1 MALSFFTKQKQDES
15 LVLLVDIGSASVGG
29 ALVKIEK
36 GSAPHILVT
45 VRENISFQDALSPA
59 RFLVAMNRS
68 LDKVLKTMQ
77 IKTNPVGLSQATK
90 PTGLPA
96 HIFCTLSSPWFIL
109 KSRHLRIAHQEEFE
123 VTERILDE
131 FINEDIALLKE
142 ELKETLPPKDVK
154 IIEKK
159 IVQIKLNGYEVRNPY
174 GQKTSRIE
182 LSMIVGVSSGKVVES
197 IERKLSNFFH
207 VKSVHFGAFPIAAFS
222 AIRDIF
228 PNEKNFLFIDIT
240 GEATDVS
247 LVSNDILAGTVA
259 FSRGKN
265 FFIREISTQLHTV
278 HEEAATLFA
287 MFLRDEL
294 DAVQH
299 SKIAAIVAH
308 TEDEW
313 LMRFKKA
320 IGILKGNGMLPFK
333 VFFTADADIA
343 PMLSRLI
350 GTTKL
355 ELLKAAS
362 LDVQYLDQH
371 IVAKFVSFEAEVT
384 RDPFIVVEALLTEK
398 LFKQHT

>member
-1 MALSFFTKQKQDES
+1 
-15 LVLLVDIGSASVGG
+15 
-29 ALVKIEK
+29 
-36 GSAPHILVT
+36 
-45 VRENISFQDALSPA
+45 
-59 RFLVAMNRS
+59 
-68 LDKVLKTMQ
+68 MQ

-259 FSRGKN
+259 FSRGEN

>member
-29 ALVKIEK
+29 ALV
-36 GSAPHILVT
+36 
-45 VRENISFQDALSPA
+45 
-59 RFLVAMNRS
+59 
-68 LDKVLKTMQ
+68 
-77 IKTNPVGLSQATK
+77 
-90 PTGLPA
+90 
-96 HIFCTLSSPWFIL
+96 
-109 KSRHLRIAHQEEFE
+109 
-123 VTERILDE
+123 
-131 FINEDIALLKE
+131 
-142 ELKETLPPKDVK
+142 

-265 FFIREISTQLHTV
+265 FFIREISTQLH
-278 HEEAATLFA
+278 
-287 MFLRDEL
+287 
-294 DAVQH
+294 
-299 SKIAAIVAH
+299 K
-308 TEDEW
+308 
-313 LMRFKKA
+313 
-320 IGILKGNGMLPFK
+320 
-333 VFFTADADIA
+333 
-343 PMLSRLI
+343 
-350 GTTKL
+350 
-355 ELLKAAS
+355 
-362 LDVQYLDQH
+362 
-371 IVAKFVSFEAEVT
+371 
-384 RDPFIVVEALLTEK
+384 
-398 LFKQHT
+398 